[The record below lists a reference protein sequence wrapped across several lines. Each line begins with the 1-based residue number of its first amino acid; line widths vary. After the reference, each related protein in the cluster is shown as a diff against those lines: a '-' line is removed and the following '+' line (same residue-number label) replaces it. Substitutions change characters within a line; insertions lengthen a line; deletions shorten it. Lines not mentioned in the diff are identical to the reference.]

1 MNDLRAHHHEAIDPS
16 NNDNYH
22 NDDDDDHN
30 EETYKKYL
38 DAIEITKKDYDN
50 YKINL
55 PQVDRELANVIET
68 KLERLNGFRI
78 DLLKEKFRV
87 NFLLLKIGK
96 IASYSYKP
104 KTSRFQKY

>member
-1 MNDLRAHHHEAIDPS
+1 MNDLRAYQHETINPS
-16 NNDNYH
+16 NNDNH
-22 NDDDDDHN
+22 HDDDDHN
-30 EETYKKYL
+30 EENYKKYL

-50 YKINL
+50 YKFNL

-87 NFLLLKIGK
+87 KF
-96 IASYSYKP
+96 
-104 KTSRFQKY
+104 

>member
-1 MNDLRAHHHEAIDPS
+1 MNDLRAHQHEAIDPS
-16 NNDNYH
+16 NNDNY
-22 NDDDDDHN
+22 HN

-50 YKINL
+50 YKFNL

-78 DLLKEKFRV
+78 DLLKEKIRV
-87 NFLLLKIGK
+87 NVLLFKIGDCFHL
-96 IASYSYKP
+96 I
-104 KTSRFQKY
+104 